1 MQNNKIDNIRD
12 SLAMNITMLSNTLA
26 GQPQSGTAV
35 LRGINVFEGC
45 TTSIESNCTI
55 QPATIPG
62 GSPPC
67 ITDPEVPLNQVRSTS
82 TCVMGT
88 RLMCYLILVE

>member
-1 MQNNKIDNIRD
+1 MQDNKIDNIRD

-45 TTSIESNCTI
+45 TTLIESSCTI
-55 QPATIPG
+55 HPATVPGSIPL
-62 GSPPC
+62 PC
-67 ITDPEVPLNQVRSTS
+67 ITSAPEVLLNQVRSAS

-88 RLMCYLILVE
+88 SYLILVE